1 MGTLWNFFLKILL
14 VEFRKKIAKIGENC
28 EKKKC
33 GIYEEKKVEEGPDKK
48 GEDQFIVRLMFE
60 MKPLP

>member
-1 MGTLWNFFLKILL
+1 MAWSEIKIIILSVKWLEGKKTGQNFGYLSGFLSMHPVFGRSFK
-14 VEFRKKIAKIGENC
+14 R
-28 EKKKC
+28 
-33 GIYEEKKVEEGPDKK
+33 